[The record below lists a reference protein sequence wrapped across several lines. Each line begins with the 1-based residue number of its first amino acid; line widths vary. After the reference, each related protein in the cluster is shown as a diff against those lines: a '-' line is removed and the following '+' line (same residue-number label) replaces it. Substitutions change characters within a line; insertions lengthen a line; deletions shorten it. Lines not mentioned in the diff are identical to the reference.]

1 MSPQSEKPRSRFLPP
16 ESELDEQ
23 FTLAG
28 GPGGQHVNRSE
39 TAVQLRFDTSASNFL
54 SARVRKRLLELAGRR
69 ADNDGVITIDA
80 RSHRSQYRNREEARD
95 RLAELIEKAHRRPK
109 KRIAT
114 QPSRASKKRWKKK
127 RQRRKEIK
135 RTRKPPKLDD

>member
-1 MSPQSEKPRSRFLPP
+1 MSPEADRQRSRFLPP
-16 ESELDEQ
+16 ESELEEQ

-39 TAVQLRFDTSASNFL
+39 TAVQLRFDAAASNFL
-54 SARVRKRLLELAGRR
+54 TGPVRRRLLELAGRR
-69 ADNDGVITIDA
+69 ADRDGVITIDA
-80 RSHRSQYRNREEARD
+80 RSHRSQYRNREAARD

-135 RTRKPPKLDD
+135 RARKPPKIDE